1 MSHRMK
7 WVTFTLLFTSLGVL
21 LAACGQKATTTKQKV
36 FKTTINA
43 NPDTLDPA
51 QYTLSV
57 SAEVINAE
65 QQGLYTRNAK
75 NKVVAGV
82 AKSYT
87 TNADKTV
94 YTFTLKHT
102 KWSNGKPVTAADFV
116 YAFKRLADPKV
127 GASQAARVDFLKNG
141 QAVRSGNKPLSSLG
155 AKALGTYKLQLTL
168 SEPLTYLKDLL
179 TGTPYVPVNEAFVK
193 KVGKKFGTS
202 SADVLANGPFTVKGF
217 SLKNDNWT
225 YQKNNKFWDKQSV
238 KLNSVSVR
246 VVKDSGTAANLFNTG
261 KVDYAALTSE
271 NLSRFT
277 NNKALHQITTPTIG
291 YLSMNFNR
299 SATANVHLR
308 RAIAESF
315 DKGKFAKNV
324 LKDGST
330 ALNGLVPSNL
340 STNPKT
346 GKDYRKDTGN
356 LITFN
361 PTDAKAEWAK
371 AQQELGKS
379 SLTLTLL
386 TADTEDAKNAGEFL
400 QGQIESHLPGVH
412 ITLKS
417 IPVAQR
423 IALERS
429 GDYDIAFGTWAPDF
443 DDPINFLDVY
453 QSTGQLNFSKY
464 NSKAYDADLAEIHGS
479 LASKP
484 EARYQA
490 IQQAETRMIKT
501 DVAIAPVYQVGLSY
515 VQNPKTS
522 GLSIIPFGST
532 VNYQYIEVK

>member
-1 MSHRMK
+1 MSNHIK
-7 WVTFTLLFTSLGVL
+7 GATGLTVLVSLGLL
-21 LAACGQKATTTKQKV
+21 LAACGQKSAATSTNT
-36 FKTTINA
+36 FKTTVNA

-65 QQGLYTRNAK
+65 QQGLYTRNAN

-87 TNADKTV
+87 TNAAKTI
-94 YTFTLKHT
+94 YTFDLKHT
-102 KWSNGKPVTAADFV
+102 KWANGKAVTAADFV
-116 YAFKRLADPKV
+116 YAFQRLADPKV
-127 GASQAARVDFLKNG
+127 GAGQAARVDFLKNG
-141 QAVRSGNKPLSSLG
+141 QAVRTGAKPLSSLG

-179 TGTPYVPVNEAFVK
+179 TGTPYMPVNEAFAK
-193 KVGKKFGTS
+193 KAGNKFGTS
-202 SADVLANGPFTVKGF
+202 SKYVLANGPYVIKNF
-217 SLKNDNWT
+217 SLKDDHWT
-225 YQKNNKFWDKQSV
+225 YQKNANFWDKQTV
-238 KLNSVSVR
+238 KLSSVSVR
-246 VVKDSGTAANLFNTG
+246 VVKDTATAANLFNTG

-291 YLSMNFNR
+291 YLSMNFKR
-299 SATANVHLR
+299 PATANVHLR
-308 RAIAESF
+308 RALAESF
-315 DKGKFAKNV
+315 DKAKFAKNV

-340 STNPKT
+340 SSNPKT
-346 GKDYRKDTGN
+346 GQDYRQDTGN
-356 LITFN
+356 LITYN
-361 PTDAKAEWAK
+361 PTEAKAEWAK
-371 AQQELGKS
+371 AQQELGQS

-400 QGQIESHLPGVH
+400 QGQIEAHLPGIH

-417 IPVAQR
+417 MPVAQR
-423 IALERS
+423 ISLERS

-453 QSTGQLNFSKY
+453 QSSGQLNFSKY
-464 NSKAYDADLAEIHGS
+464 DSPAYDADLAKIHGR
-479 LASKP
+479 LATDA
-484 EARYQA
+484 EQRYQA
-490 IQQAETRMIKT
+490 LQQAETRLIKT

-522 GLSIIPFGST
+522 GLAIIPFGST

>member
-1 MSHRMK
+1 MSHPMK
-7 WVTFTLLFTSLGVL
+7 WATVTVVFASLGVL
-21 LAACGQKATTTKQKV
+21 LAACGQHTTTAKQKV
-36 FKTTINA
+36 FKSTVNA

-65 QQGLYTRNAK
+65 QQGLYTRDAN
-75 NKVVAGV
+75 NKVVPGV
-82 AKSYT
+82 VKAYT
-87 TNADKTV
+87 TNANKTV
-94 YTFTLKHT
+94 YTYTLKHT
-102 KWSNGKPVTAADFV
+102 KWANGKPVTAADFV
-116 YAFKRLADPKV
+116 YAFERLADPKV
-127 GASQAARVDFLKNG
+127 GASQAARVDFLQNG
-141 QAVRSGNKPLSSLG
+141 QAVRTGAKPLSSLG

-179 TGTPYVPVNEAFVK
+179 TGTAYMPVNRAFATK
-193 KVGKKFGTS
+193 AGKKFGTS
-202 SADVLANGPFTVKGF
+202 SAYVLANGPFKVKGF
-217 SLKNDNWT
+217 SAKDDTWT
-225 YQKNNKFWDKQSV
+225 YVKNSQFWNKKTV
-238 KLNSVSVR
+238 KLDQVSVR
-246 VVKDSGTAANLFNTG
+246 VVKDSSTAANLFNTG
-261 KVDYAALTSE
+261 KIDYAALTSE

-291 YLSMNFNR
+291 YLSINAKR

-324 LKDGST
+324 LKDGSK
-330 ALNGLVPSNL
+330 ALDGLIPSNL
-340 STNPKT
+340 STNPNT
-346 GKDYRKDTGN
+346 GVDYRKDTGN
-356 LITFN
+356 LITFD
-361 PTDAKAEWAK
+361 PADAKVEWAK

-379 SLTLTLL
+379 TLNLTLL

-400 QGQIESHLPGVH
+400 QGQISSHLPGLH

-417 IPVAQR
+417 IPLAQR

-443 DDPINFLDVY
+443 DDPINFLDIF
-453 QSTGQLNFSKY
+453 QSSGQLNFSRY
-464 NSKAYDADLAEIHGS
+464 DSKAYDADLAKIHGA
-479 LASKP
+479 LAAQP

-490 IQQAETRMIKT
+490 LQQAETRLIKT

-522 GLSIIPFGST
+522 HLAIIPFGST